1 MLTKA
6 RAFIRDKDS
15 VATKWKKNP
24 TNWVF
29 VFQNHGKRGVSLGH
43 SIKHKP
49 FISLERE
56 VSSFPFQALVTVY
69 YYCEEILVSNKN
81 NVAFIAKS

>member
-1 MLTKA
+1 MTK
-6 RAFIRDKDS
+6 KP
-15 VATKWKKNP
+15 TK
-24 TNWVF
+24 WVF

-43 SIKHKP
+43 FIKHKP
-49 FISLERE
+49 LISLERE
-56 VSSFPFQALVTVY
+56 VLSFPFQTLVTVY